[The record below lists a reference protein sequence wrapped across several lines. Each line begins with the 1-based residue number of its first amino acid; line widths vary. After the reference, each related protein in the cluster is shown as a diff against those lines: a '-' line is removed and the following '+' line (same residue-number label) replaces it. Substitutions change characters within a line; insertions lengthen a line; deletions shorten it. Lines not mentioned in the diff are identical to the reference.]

1 MRFLFVVPP
10 FTGHVNPT
18 IPVAAALAE
27 RGHEVAWCGPAEI
40 RGLLPETATRYS
52 TGGESPAGGYARL
65 HANWQRLRG
74 VAALRFLVE
83 ETLVPLAHAM
93 LPGVRAALATYRP
106 DVVVADQQAF
116 AGAFAAESAG
126 VPWATSATTSA
137 EFTRPLV
144 GFPKVDG
151 WVREQIAGAAVAAGL
166 PAEHDPRFS
175 ERLVVVFSTPHLV
188 GLDPVAGVPAH
199 HCYVGPAF
207 GARAEDVDF
216 PWDRLDPG
224 RKRVLVSL
232 GTLNRDAG
240 ARFYP
245 ALVEATRPFADRV
258 QVVLAAP
265 EHLAGEPAAHVL
277 VREFVPQPALLP
289 HLDAVVTHGG
299 HNTVC
304 EALAFGLPL
313 VVAPIR
319 DDQPIVARQV
329 VSAGAGVRVRF
340 GRAHVPELRAAV
352 ADVLYRPE
360 LRAGAVR
367 VRESFAAAG
376 GAAVAADR
384 LEKLC

>member
-1 MRFLFVVPP
+1 MRFLWVVPP

-18 IPVAAALAE
+18 IQVAAALAE
-27 RGHEVAWCGPAEI
+27 RGHQVAWCGPAEI
-40 RGLLPETATRYS
+40 RDLLPATAALYS
-52 TGGESPAGGYARL
+52 TGAKSPAGGYARL

-83 ETLVPLAHAM
+83 ETLIPLADAM
-93 LPGVRAALATYRP
+93 LPGVGAAVASFRP

-116 AGAFAAESAG
+116 AGAFAAELAG

-151 WVREQIAGAAVAAGL
+151 WVREQIARAAVAAGL
-166 PAEHDPRFS
+166 PAECDPRFS
-175 ERLVVVFSTPHLV
+175 ARLVVVFSTPHLV
-188 GLDPVAGVPAH
+188 GIDPVDGVPAH

-207 GARAEDVDF
+207 GARARAVDF

-232 GTLNRDAG
+232 GTLNREAG

-245 ALVEATRPFADRV
+245 ALVEATRPLANRL

-265 EHLAGEPAAHVL
+265 DRLAGAPAEHVL
-277 VREFVPQPALLP
+277 VREFVPQLALLP

-329 VSAGAGVRVRF
+329 VAAGAGVRVRF

-352 ADVLYRPE
+352 IDVLDRPE
-360 LRAGAVR
+360 LRAGARR

>member
-1 MRFLFVVPP
+1 MFVVPP

-18 IPVAAALAE
+18 VAVAAALVE
-27 RGHEVAWCGPAEI
+27 RGHEAVWCGPPDILE
-40 RGLLPETATRYS
+40 LLPLGARLFT
-52 TGGESPAGGYARL
+52 TGNSPDRAGGYAAL

-93 LPGVRAALATYRP
+93 LPGVTAAVAGYRP
-106 DVVVADQQAF
+106 DVVIADQQTF
-116 AGAFAAESAG
+116 AGAFAAVRAG

-144 GFPKVDG
+144 GFPKVAD
-151 WVREQIAGAAVAAGL
+151 WVRARIAEAAVAAGV
-166 PAEHDPRFS
+166 PADCDPRFS
-175 ERLVVVFSTPHLV
+175 ARLVLVFSTPELV
-188 GLDPVAGVPAH
+188 GLTEPVPAH

-207 GARAEDVDF
+207 GPRPVAVDF
-216 PWDRLDPG
+216 PWDRLDP
-224 RKRVLVSL
+224 RRRRVLVSL
-232 GTLNRDAG
+232 GTLNREAG
-240 ARFYP
+240 DRFYP
-245 ALVEATRPFADRV
+245 AVVAATRPLADRLQLIV
-258 QVVLAAP
+258 AAP
-265 EHLAGEPAAHVL
+265 ERLVGEPAEHVL
-277 VREFVPQPALLP
+277 VREYVPQLALLP

-313 VVAPIR
+313 VLAPIR

-329 VSAGAGVRVRF
+329 VAAGAGVRVRF

-352 ADVLYRPE
+352 TDALDRPE
-360 LRAGAVR
+360 LRAGACR
-367 VRESFAAAG
+367 VRASFAAAG
-376 GAAVAADR
+376 GARAAADR